1 MKKLKIIA
9 TVFGII
15 TITSTIV
22 MIVIAIKNGVGLYSE
37 NTFPFSR
44 ISSISLLVAMIL
56 FTVVNFKERNTNEID
71 KVIKSIDKLNKRNFN
86 SYHYFYAIM
95 CEIQFGGQALIDVDQ
110 DEFLNKNWKLLTS
123 RFKRI
128 IMYVHKLYMENNK
141 DFQTVFIYLH
151 DQINN
156 NHYMKWVKNPA
167 FRLLQIKSLHDSE
180 IDQINFD
187 ITLQELVI
195 LVNAKFSIDVIP
207 LKDPIELRF
216 KTTCFKDKIKEIES
230 INNVLQENSGII
242 YNIDLIF
249 ENESLIVKVDY
260 GIFTN
265 KDYGNFIDLEF
276 TCENIRIIEQF

>member
-15 TITSTIV
+15 AITSTIV
-22 MIVIAIKNGVGLYSE
+22 MIVIALKNGVGLYSE

-56 FTVVNFKERNTNEID
+56 FIVVNFKERNTNEID
-71 KVIKSIDKLNKRNFN
+71 KVIKSIDKQNKKNFN

-95 CEIQFGGQALIDVDQ
+95 YEIQFGGQALIDVDQ
-110 DEFLNKNWKLLTS
+110 DEFLNKNWKLMTN

-128 IMYVHKLYMENNK
+128 IKYVHKLYMENNK
-141 DFQTVFIYLH
+141 DFQTIFIYLH
-151 DQINN
+151 EQINN
-156 NHYMKWVKNPA
+156 DHYMKWVKNPA

-187 ITLQELVI
+187 ATLQELVI

-207 LKDPIELRF
+207 LTDPIELRF
-216 KTTCFKDKIKEIES
+216 KTTSFKDKIKEIEN
-230 INNVLQENSGII
+230 INNAIQDNGGII
-242 YNIDLIF
+242 FSIDQRF
-249 ENESLIVKVDY
+249 ENESFIVNVDY
-260 GIFTN
+260 SIFTN
-265 KDYGNFIDLEF
+265 KDYDKFIDLEF
-276 TCENIRIIEQF
+276 ECEDIKIFEYQ